1 MSISHYPSI
10 VTDGMILCLD
20 AASLISYSGSG
31 STWND
36 LSGRGNNATLINSPT
51 YDSST
56 NRGLFTFASAS
67 AQMATIQAQSSLSV
81 FTVEAW
87 MKFNSLGGRP
97 TAILTQEYPGVS
109 SRINYSIGLNGVN
122 GSGAYD
128 GKLNVGFFDGTWR
141 TTSGFTPS
149 TNVWYH
155 IVMTYNGSTMIQYS
169 NGVLQSSL
177 SYAGTPTTSGGLLRL
192 MRRWDDVDYLDGNLS
207 IARIYNRALSAAEVA
222 NNYNA
227 MRGRYS

>member
-56 NRGLFTFASAS
+56 NRGLFTFAAAS

-155 IVMTYNGSTMIQYS
+155 VVMTYNGSTIIQYS

>member
-56 NRGLFTFASAS
+56 NRGLFTFAAAS

-128 GKLNVGFFDGTWR
+128 GKLNVGFYDGTWR

-155 IVMTYNGSTMIQYS
+155 VVMTYNGSTIIQYS

-207 IARIYNRALSAAEVA
+207 IARIYNRALSSDEVT

>member
-36 LSGRGNNATLINSPT
+36 LSGRGNDATLINSPT
-51 YDSST
+51 YNNST
-56 NRGLFTFASAS
+56 NRGLFTFAAAS

-97 TAILTQEYPGVS
+97 TAILTQEYPGLS

-155 IVMTYNGSTMIQYS
+155 VVMTYNSSTIIQYS

>member
-56 NRGLFTFASAS
+56 NRGLFTFAAAS
-67 AQMATIQAQSSLSV
+67 AEMATIQAQSSLSV

-87 MKFNSLGGRP
+87 MKFNSFGGRP
-97 TAILTQEYPGVS
+97 TAILTQEYPGLS
-109 SRINYSIGLNGVN
+109 SRINYSIGLNGAN

-128 GKLNVGFFDGTWR
+128 GKLNVGFYDGTWR

-149 TNVWYH
+149 LNVWYH
-155 IVMTYNGSTMIQYS
+155 VVMTYNGSTMIQYS

-177 SYAGTPTTSGGLLRL
+177 SYAGTPTTSGGLIRL

>member
-51 YDSST
+51 YDNST
-56 NRGLFTFASAS
+56 NRGLFTFAAAS
-67 AQMATIQAQSSLSV
+67 TQMATIQAQSSLSV

-155 IVMTYNGSTMIQYS
+155 VVMTYNGSTMIQYS

>member
-56 NRGLFTFASAS
+56 NRGLFTFAAAS

-81 FTVEAW
+81 FTVEVW

-155 IVMTYNGSTMIQYS
+155 VVMTYNGSTIIQYS

-207 IARIYNRALSAAEVA
+207 IARIYNRALSAAEIA